1 MGVFMARPLLGDL
14 MGGGGVAEAVV
25 VPIKADIYHTQKIN
39 KKTAQAHH
47 TLSRSIDSLHIMVNT
62 MDTKMQVFRGQYE
75 QEHSRT
81 RNLVT
86 QNHDLIMCQMYKS
99 NLAEVER
106 ELDNHFTT
114 GLGRRISGFQML
126 LDHKKRIILHRRNMR
141 DTPNK
146 GIPGQRIPRILH

>member
-1 MGVFMARPLLGDL
+1 M
-14 MGGGGVAEAVV
+14 GGGVAEAVV
-25 VPIKADIYHTQKIN
+25 APIKAEIYNIQKSN
-39 KKTAQAHH
+39 KKTAQALHSP
-47 TLSRSIDSLHIMVNT
+47 SRSIDLLHIMVNT

-106 ELDNHFTT
+106 ELDTLFTT
-114 GLGRRISGFQML
+114 GLRRRTPDFQML
-126 LDHKKRIILHRRNMR
+126 LENER
-141 DTPNK
+141 
-146 GIPGQRIPRILH
+146 